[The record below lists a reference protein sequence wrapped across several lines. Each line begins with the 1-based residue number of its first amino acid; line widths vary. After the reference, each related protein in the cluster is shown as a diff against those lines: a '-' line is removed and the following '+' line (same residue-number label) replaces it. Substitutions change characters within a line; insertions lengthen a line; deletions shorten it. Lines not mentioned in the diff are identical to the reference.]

1 MSVRLVLLDRDG
13 TINRKPPEG
22 GYVTCPDALELLPGA
37 AAAIRRLNDAGVL
50 VAVVTNQR
58 GIARGRLDEPGLGAT
73 HAALRQRLAAAAG
86 AHVDAIHHCPHER
99 GTCACRKPEPGLL
112 AAAAAQFG
120 VRPAATVMIGDA
132 ESDVEAG
139 RRFGARTIRLA
150 PEASAGADTA
160 GDLPAAVRMVV
171 GP

>member
-13 TINRKPPEG
+13 TINRKPPAG
-22 GYVTCPDALELLPGA
+22 AYVTAPDGLELLPGA
-37 AAAIRRLNDAGVL
+37 AAAIRRLNDAGIA

-58 GIARGRLDEPGLGAT
+58 GVARGELDEPRLRAI
-73 HAALRQRLAAAAG
+73 HAALRERLAAAG
-86 AHVDAIHHCPHER
+86 AHVDAIYHCPHER
-99 GTCACRKPEPGLL
+99 GTCGCRKPEPGLL
-112 AAAAAQFG
+112 AAAAADFG
-120 VRPAATVMIGDA
+120 VPPSATVMIGDA

-150 PEASAGADTA
+150 PGAGPETA
-160 GDLPAAVRMVV
+160 GDLEAAVRLVV